1 MRQPDWQTSRIYC
14 VGRNYADHAREMGAD
29 PSREAPFFF
38 SKPADALVS
47 GNVPYPSLTSDF
59 QHEVELVVAL
69 GRGGADLSLT
79 DATACIDAYAVGIDW
94 TRRDLQAE
102 AKRLGRPWDTAKGF
116 DYSASI
122 GPLCPCELAGDINAA
137 DIELFVNGVRRQS
150 GNTRQMIWSVPEI
163 IAELSRY
170 YCLKAGDLIYTGT
183 PAGVAAVNIG
193 DDIVARVTGL
203 EPLQLTIV
211 PR

>member
-69 GRGGADLSLT
+69 GRGGTDLSLT

-122 GPLCPCELAGDINAA
+122 GPLCPGELAGDINAA

>member
-1 MRQPDWQTSRIYC
+1 MRRPDWQTSRIYC

-47 GNVPYPSLTSDF
+47 GNVPYPSLTRDF

-79 DATACIDAYAVGIDW
+79 DAAACIDAYAVGIDW

-102 AKRLGRPWDTAKGF
+102 AKHLGRPWDTAKGF

-122 GPLCPCELAGDINAA
+122 GPLCPREAAGDINDA
-137 DIELFVNGVRRQS
+137 DIELTVNGVRRQS
-150 GNTRQMIWSVPEI
+150 GNIRQMIWSVPEI

-170 YCLKAGDLIYTGT
+170 YCLKSGDLIYTGT

-193 DDIVARVTGL
+193 DDILARVTGL

-211 PR
+211 AR

>member
-1 MRQPDWQTSRIYC
+1 
-14 VGRNYADHAREMGAD
+14 
-29 PSREAPFFF
+29 
-38 SKPADALVS
+38 
-47 GNVPYPSLTSDF
+47 
-59 QHEVELVVAL
+59 

-79 DATACIDAYAVGIDW
+79 DAAACIDAYAVGIDW

-122 GPLCPCELAGDINAA
+122 GPLCPREAAGDINDA
-137 DIELFVNGVRRQS
+137 DIELTVNGVRRQS
-150 GNTRQMIWSVPEI
+150 GNIRQMIWSVPEI

-170 YCLKAGDLIYTGT
+170 YCLKSGDLIYTGT

-193 DDIVARVTGL
+193 DDILARVTGL

-211 PR
+211 AR